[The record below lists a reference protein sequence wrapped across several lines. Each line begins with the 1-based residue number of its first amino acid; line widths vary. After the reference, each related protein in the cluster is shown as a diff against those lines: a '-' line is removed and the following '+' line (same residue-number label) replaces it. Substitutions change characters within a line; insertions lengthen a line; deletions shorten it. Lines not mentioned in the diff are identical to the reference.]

1 VSRCGVRGLATLAKI
16 GIGAISEPGTRARA
30 RIAKDLNVRARGAD
44 GHLGIDKGLAGVCP
58 AISVVTAT

>member
-30 RIAKDLNVRARGAD
+30 RIAKDL
-44 GHLGIDKGLAGVCP
+44 KQ
-58 AISVVTAT
+58 